1 MERQTSQVSEESL
14 GKSLTFF
21 RGAKKRGRKPKER
34 PLTSSVPSYF
44 GMLEIDLNSK
54 LKNDEV
60 AVRKQLFPCVLVLA
74 SNSMAFTS
82 LVDST
87 GLHLTTPPKFWDER
101 AAIFE
106 DGAMD

>member
-1 MERQTSQVSEESL
+1 M
-14 GKSLTFF
+14 
-21 RGAKKRGRKPKER
+21 
-34 PLTSSVPSYF
+34 PSYF